1 MHTDWAALASIG
13 YELFMRL
20 IFRLFSTA
28 ALLGVLLPGLALA
41 QRPLLTVDAVQGQ
54 AWVYTADG
62 QRQRLAA
69 NDEVDEGSRVVT
81 DAESRVNMRL
91 SRHGRM
97 DLGPSSEL
105 EVESLPFSSYATRLR
120 TELQLARGKLR
131 VVWKHP
137 QISTTWPIYIG
148 IDTLRA
154 SLGSGEY
161 FFERDGS
168 LYEACVA
175 AGQIALDRP
184 DAAAVETLKPIA
196 CYSLA
201 RKPALRQERVA
212 DDWMARRRQVR
223 AGLPALANAGPRR
236 GATSSGNYL
245 DDYRRAF
252 VDDDN
257 TMSEQRGRPFRE
269 AEPVAVEPVNPEYI
283 EPEPVV
289 VASEPSV
296 VGDAVLPEGDGQWAL
311 IVGSFPSTGEAAP
324 LLTKLRG
331 LGYPVDT
338 QAAEVRGR
346 TWYRVRVPGYDTVA
360 RANRA
365 SADIA
370 DRGGIDGAWVG
381 AR

>member
-1 MHTDWAALASIG
+1 MTRFRLPALA
-13 YELFMRL
+13 L
-20 IFRLFSTA
+20 
-28 ALLGVLLPGLALA
+28 ALLLPGALLA

-54 AWVYTADG
+54 AWVYAADG
-62 QRQRLAA
+62 QRTRLTA
-69 NDEVDEGSRVVT
+69 NDEIDEGSRVVT

-105 EVESLPFSSYATRLR
+105 DVQSLPFSSYATRLR
-120 TELQLARGKLR
+120 TELKLLRGKLR

-161 FFERDGS
+161 FFEREGP

-184 DAAAVETLKPIA
+184 DAPSVETLKPVA

-212 DDWMARRRQVR
+212 DDWVARRRQVR
-223 AGLPALANAGPRR
+223 AGLPVLASAGPRR
-236 GATSSGNYL
+236 GATTSGDYVE
-245 DDYRRAF
+245 DYRRRFIGDAG
-252 VDDDN
+252 DD
-257 TMSEQRGRPFRE
+257 SYAQERGRPFRS
-269 AEPVAVEPVNPEYI
+269 PDAVEVSPPLP
-283 EPEPVV
+283 EPEADLPQVV
-289 VASEPSV
+289 SV
-296 VGDAVLPEGDGQWAL
+296 DPAAPGTAVLPEGTGKWAL
-311 IVGSFPSTGEAAP
+311 VVGSFRSQAAAQP
-324 LLTKLRG
+324 LSDKLQA
-331 LGYPVDT
+331 LGYPSDVQQATVRDT
-338 QAAEVRGR
+338 V
-346 TWYRVRVPGYDTVA
+346 WFRVRVSGYETVA

-365 SADIA
+365 SSDMAE
-370 DRGGIDGAWVG
+370 RGNISGAWVA

>member
-1 MHTDWAALASIG
+1 MFSILRSYLPALVVCLA
-13 YELFMRL
+13 
-20 IFRLFSTA
+20 
-28 ALLGVLLPGLALA
+28 LPGTVLA
-41 QRPLLTVDAVQGQ
+41 QRPLLTVNAVQGQ

-62 QRQRLAA
+62 QRTRLAA
-69 NDEVDEGSRVVT
+69 NDEIDEGSRVVT
-81 DAESRVNMRL
+81 DADARVNMRL

-161 FFERDGS
+161 FFEREGA

-201 RKPALRQERVA
+201 RQPALRQERVA
-212 DDWMARRRQVR
+212 DDWVARRRQVR
-223 AGLPALANAGPRR
+223 AGLPVLASAGPRR
-236 GATSSGNYL
+236 AQSG
-245 DDYRRAF
+245 DFVEDYRRAF
-252 VDDDN
+252 VDESN
-257 TMSEQRGRPFRE
+257 TLATQRGRPFRE
-269 AEPVAVEPVNPEYI
+269 VEPVAVEPVSPEFV

-289 VASEPSV
+289 ISTRPDI
-296 VGDAVLPEGDGQWAL
+296 VGAAVLPEGNGQWAL
-311 IVGSFPSTGEAAP
+311 IVGSFPSTAEAQP
-324 LLTKLRG
+324 LLSKLRG

-346 TWYRVRVPGYDTVA
+346 TWHRVRVPGYDTVA

-365 SADIA
+365 SADIS
-370 DRGGIDGAWVG
+370 DRGGVDGAWVA

>member
-1 MHTDWAALASIG
+1 
-13 YELFMRL
+13 MRL
-20 IFRLFSTA
+20 SFRHLFV
-28 ALLGVLLPGLALA
+28 VLLLCVVPLGASHA

-62 QRQRLAA
+62 TRQRLTA
-69 NDEVDEGSRVVT
+69 NDEIDEGSRVVT

-97 DLGPSSEL
+97 DLGPASEL
-105 EVESLPFSSYATRLR
+105 EVGSLPFSSYATRLR
-120 TELQLARGKLR
+120 TELKLDRGKLR

-161 FFERDGS
+161 FFEREGPV
-168 LYEACVA
+168 YEACVA

-184 DAAAVETLKPIA
+184 GAAAVETLKPVA

-212 DDWMARRRQVR
+212 DDWVARRRQVR
-223 AGLPALANAGPRR
+223 AGLTALASSGPRR
-236 GATSSGNYL
+236 GANGSGDYVE
-245 DDYRRAF
+245 DYRRRF
-252 VDDDN
+252 VDREE
-257 TMSEQRGRPFRE
+257 TMATQRGRPFRE
-269 AEPVAVEPVNPEYI
+269 VEPVAVQPVNPVAVAPT
-283 EPEPVV
+283 PEVV
-289 VASEPSV
+289 DLGPDNAGV
-296 VGDAVLPEGDGQWAL
+296 AVLPEGNGKWAL
-311 IVGSFPSTGEAAP
+311 IVGSFSTMEETTP
-324 LLTKLRG
+324 LADKLG
-331 LGYPVDT
+331 DLGYPVDIQT
-338 QAAEVRGR
+338 ADVRGQ
-346 TWYRVRVPGYDTVA
+346 TWHRVRVPGYDTVA

-370 DRGGIDGAWVG
+370 SRGSVDGAWVA

>member
-1 MHTDWAALASIG
+1 MLSMTRFRLSALAMG
-13 YELFMRL
+13 L
-20 IFRLFSTA
+20 
-28 ALLGVLLPGLALA
+28 LLPGLLLA

-62 QRQRLAA
+62 QRNRLTA
-69 NDEVDEGSRVVT
+69 NDEVDEGSRIVT

-97 DLGPSSEL
+97 DLGPASEL

-161 FFERDGS
+161 FFEREGA

-184 DAAAVETLKPIA
+184 DAAAVETLKPVA

-212 DDWMARRRQVR
+212 DDWVARRRQVR
-223 AGLPALANAGPRR
+223 AGLTALASGGPRR
-236 GATSSGNYL
+236 GASSSGDYL
-245 DDYRRAF
+245 EDYRRAF
-252 VDDDN
+252 VDDGG
-257 TMSEQRGRPFRE
+257 SVASQRGRPFRE
-269 AEPVAVEPVNPEYI
+269 AEPVAVEPAAPPVIVAPT
-283 EPEPVV
+283 PQVVSTEPV
-289 VASEPSV
+289 AT
-296 VGDAVLPEGDGQWAL
+296 GAAVLPEGAGKWAL
-311 IVGSFPSTGEAAP
+311 IAGSFSTPAEAEP
-324 LLTKLRG
+324 LVTKLRG

-338 QAAEVRGR
+338 QAADVRGR
-346 TWYRVRVPGYDTVA
+346 TWHRVRIPGYDTVA

-365 SADIA
+365 ASDIA
-370 DRGGIDGAWVG
+370 DRGGVDGAWVG